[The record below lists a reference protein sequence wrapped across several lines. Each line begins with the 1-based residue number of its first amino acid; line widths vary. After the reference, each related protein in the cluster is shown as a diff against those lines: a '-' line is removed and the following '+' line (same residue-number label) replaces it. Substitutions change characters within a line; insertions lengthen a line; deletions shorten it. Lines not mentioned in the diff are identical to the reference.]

1 MRDIANRFS
10 EQMDII
16 YSYID
21 LIAITI
27 KIAGV
32 SQKGL
37 RSRHDFVIA
46 AIEIAKSI
54 KKTGNFTIAA
64 YEGAFLTVCSEY
76 ELVIRSLI
84 EEYIQRAVGQCSDYH
99 HLPRNIREW
108 YPEGCAQILLKMK
121 HEKFSHLKKRA
132 NPQQYCKLCE
142 TFKIRRI

>member
-46 AIEIAKSI
+46 AI
-54 KKTGNFTIAA
+54 
-64 YEGAFLTVCSEY
+64 
-76 ELVIRSLI
+76 
-84 EEYIQRAVGQCSDYH
+84 
-99 HLPRNIREW
+99 
-108 YPEGCAQILLKMK
+108 
-121 HEKFSHLKKRA
+121 
-132 NPQQYCKLCE
+132 
-142 TFKIRRI
+142 